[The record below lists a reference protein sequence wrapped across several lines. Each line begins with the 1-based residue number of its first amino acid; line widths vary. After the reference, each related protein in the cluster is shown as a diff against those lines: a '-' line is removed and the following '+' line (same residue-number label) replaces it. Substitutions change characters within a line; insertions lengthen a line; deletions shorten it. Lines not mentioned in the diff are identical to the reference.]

1 MNAPLS
7 QEHQTS
13 ATLPRIV
20 VGLSG
25 GIDSTV
31 CALLLREQG
40 YEVIGIT
47 LRLRPCGDADS
58 QQKSCCGPDAAGM
71 AGSVAA
77 QLGIRHYVVD
87 CRKHF
92 EADVLRPCWSDFEGG
107 ATPNPCV
114 RCNADVRFDELLAVG
129 RKLGADLVATG
140 HYARLKF
147 DEQGRP
153 LLLRGVD
160 SNKDQTYFL
169 HAIAPETLRH
179 VRFPLGGMVKPEV
192 RALAHANGLVNAE
205 RSESQDVCFAGPEGH
220 FAEFLRRQYNGRA
233 TPGVFVDETG
243 RVLATHTGIHQYT
256 IGQRRGL
263 GFATGERVK
272 VIAIDPVTGTVTV
285 SDRPEAACSM
295 TCQAEAFRWHREPLK
310 PDDRAMAQVRYRQKA
325 VAAVIEA
332 ITDDTR
338 TVHVSFAEP
347 VFGVTPGQSLVLYDG
362 DLVLGGGR
370 ISKPSALSGWGRFP
384 EPSADAYGE
393 ASLPRLAVSTAS
405 AKAAR
410 SG

>member
-7 QEHQTS
+7 QEYLKT

-31 CALLLREQG
+31 CALLLKEQG
-40 YEVIGIT
+40 YEVIGVT

-87 CRKHF
+87 CREHF
-92 EADVLRPCWSDFEGG
+92 EADVLRPCWKDFEGG

-114 RCNADVRFDELLAVG
+114 LCNAAVRFDELLAIG

-140 HYARLKF
+140 HYARLEF
-147 DEQGRP
+147 DELNRP

-160 SNKDQTYFL
+160 PNKDQTYFL
-169 HAIAPETLRH
+169 HALAPETLRH

-192 RALAHANGLVNAE
+192 RALAQANGLVNAE

-272 VIAIDPVTGTVTV
+272 VTAIDPVTGTITV
-285 SDRPEAACSM
+285 SVGIACYPEDGDDVTSLIAAS
-295 TCQAEAFRWHREPLK
+295 
-310 PDDRAMAQVRYRQKA
+310 DRALYLAKRNGRNRVEG
-325 VAAVIEA
+325 V
-332 ITDDTR
+332 
-338 TVHVSFAEP
+338 EP
-347 VFGVTPGQSLVLYDG
+347 MTSVTPMAMKMRDDEVTDG
-362 DLVLGGGR
+362 S
-370 ISKPSALSGWGRFP
+370 I
-384 EPSADAYGE
+384 ADAIMANAPARE
-393 ASLPRLAVSTAS
+393 DHFFLVS
-405 AKAAR
+405 KVVE
-410 SG
+410 

>member
-1 MNAPLS
+1 MT
-7 QEHQTS
+7 QEQQMP
-13 ATLPRIV
+13 LPRRIV
-20 VGLSG
+20 IGLSG
-25 GIDSTV
+25 GIDSSVT
-31 CALLLREQG
+31 ALLLREQG
-40 YEVIGIT
+40 YEVIGVT

-71 AGSVAA
+71 ACSVAA

-87 CRKHF
+87 CREHF
-92 EADVLRPCWSDFEGG
+92 ETDVLRPSWQDFEGG
-107 ATPNPCV
+107 TTPNPCV
-114 RCNADVRFDELLAVG
+114 RCNADVRFDELLSIG

-140 HYARLKF
+140 HYARLEF

-160 SNKDQTYFL
+160 PNKDQTYFL

-192 RALAHANGLVNAE
+192 RALAQANGLVNAE

-220 FAEFLRRQYNGRA
+220 FAEFLRRQYSGRA

-243 RVLATHTGIHQYT
+243 RVLAKHTGIHQYT

-272 VIAIDPVTGTVTV
+272 VIAIDPVTGTITV
-285 SDRPEAACSM
+285 SDRSEAACAL
-295 TCQAEAFRWHREPLK
+295 TCGAEAFCWHREPLK
-310 PDDRAMAQVRYRQKA
+310 PGDRAMAQVRYRQKA
-325 VAAVIEA
+325 VATVIEA
-332 ITDDTR
+332 LSDDSR
-338 TVHVSFAEP
+338 TVRVSFAEP

-370 ISKPSALSGWGRFP
+370 IVR
-384 EPSADAYGE
+384 E
-393 ASLPRLAVSTAS
+393 
-405 AKAAR
+405 
-410 SG
+410 

>member
-1 MNAPLS
+1 MNTPLT
-7 QEHQTS
+7 QEYPTQ
-13 ATLPRIV
+13 TLPRIV

-25 GIDSTV
+25 GIDSAVT
-31 CALLLREQG
+31 ALLLKQQG
-40 YEVIGIT
+40 YEVIGVT

-87 CRKHF
+87 CREHF
-92 EADVLRPCWSDFEGG
+92 EKDVLRPCWDAFESG

-114 RCNADVRFDELLAVG
+114 LCNADVRFDELLASG
-129 RKLGADLVATG
+129 RKLGADLAATG
-140 HYARLKF
+140 HYARLEL

-160 SNKDQTYFL
+160 PNKDQTYFL
-169 HAIAPETLRH
+169 HAIVPETLRH
-179 VRFPLGGMVKPEV
+179 IRFPLGGRVKPEV
-192 RALAHANGLVNAE
+192 RAIAQANGLVNAE
-205 RSESQDVCFAGPEGH
+205 RAESQDVCFAGPEGH
-220 FAEFLRRQYNGRA
+220 FAEFLRRQYQGRA

-243 RVLATHTGIHQYT
+243 RVLGTHTGIHQYT

-272 VIAIDPVTGTVTV
+272 ATAIDPITGTITV
-285 SDRPEAACSM
+285 SDRPEAACSAA
-295 TCQAEAFRWHREPLK
+295 CHAEAFRWHREPLK
-310 PDDRAMAQVRYRQKA
+310 PGERAMAQVRYRQKA
-325 VAAVIEA
+325 VAATVE
-332 ITDDTR
+332 TLSDDGSALR
-338 TVHVSFAEP
+338 VNFDEP

-370 ISKPSALSGWGRFP
+370 ITW
-384 EPSADAYGE
+384 
-393 ASLPRLAVSTAS
+393 
-405 AKAAR
+405 
-410 SG
+410 